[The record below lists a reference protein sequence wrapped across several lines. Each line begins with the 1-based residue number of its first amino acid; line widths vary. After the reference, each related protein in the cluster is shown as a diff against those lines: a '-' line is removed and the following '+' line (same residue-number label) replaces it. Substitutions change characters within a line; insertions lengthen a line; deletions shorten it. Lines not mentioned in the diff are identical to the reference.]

1 MATRDRKLRKR
12 AHRESGYSTETA
24 YSKPPKTPTPVLER
38 SWFAA
43 PVPGAVGTKHEGS
56 WRPRSKKSIDRALE
70 HRTNVAPARTK
81 PKRTLRSLMLG
92 KDA

>member
-1 MATRDRKLRKR
+1 MSTRDRKLRKR
-12 AHRESGYSTETA
+12 AHRESGYSADTA
-24 YSKPPKTPTPVLER
+24 YSKPVKTPTPVLER

-56 WRPRSKKSIDRALE
+56 WRHRSKKSIEKALE
-70 HRTNVAPARTK
+70 HRTNVAPARK
-81 PKRTLRSLMLG
+81 GPRRTLRSLMLG